1 MITIFRVLS
10 MIAVLILPFQVHA
23 QDAAS
28 TQLESSTQTKAKAPS
43 APPKDVDEEIT
54 NARLRAST
62 GSKKRYSLQSAFTY
76 NGGSIQ
82 KPLAKE
88 RPVLSP
94 GTLYTDPAKL
104 TGSVSGKFRMTDH
117 DNINLGVGIGWLTPT
132 YQGQRGQVE
141 NPYISYSRVFKAG
154 RFQNVIGA
162 SITKY
167 TADQAVDVKRLNMS
181 IGADYTALTSFQT
194 GTDVGVAFGGSTQ
207 VYKSGGT
214 GLRDEL
220 GAFPF
225 AEQSLTDQLSLRT
238 VYRGFT
244 YYNTTDDKTKFVRDD
259 PTQSFGVGISVAR
272 DLYLY
277 PNVQWVW
284 GDIKSEK
291 TNVALSAN
299 INL

>member
-1 MITIFRVLS
+1 MF
-10 MIAVLILPFQVHA
+10 AVLTLSLHVNA
-23 QDAAS
+23 QDAVSA
-28 TQLESSTQTKAKAPS
+28 QEEVSTQTKAKAPT

-62 GSKKRYSLQSAFTY
+62 GAKRRYSLQTAFNY
-76 NGGSIQ
+76 NGGSIE

-88 RPVLSP
+88 RPNLSP

-104 TGSVSGKFRMTDH
+104 TGSVSGKYRMTDH
-117 DNINLGVGIGWLTPT
+117 DNLNLGVGVGWLTPT
-132 YQGQRGQVE
+132 YEGQRGQVE
-141 NPYISYSRVFKAG
+141 NPYVSYSRVFKAG
-154 RFQNVIGA
+154 RFQNVLGT
-162 SITKY
+162 SFTKY
-167 TADQAVDVKRLNMS
+167 TADQAVDIKRLNFS
-181 IGADYTALTSFQT
+181 AGADYTVLTSFST
-194 GTDVGVAFGGSTQ
+194 GTDIGVGVLYSREIYRAGGA
-207 VYKSGGT
+207 
-214 GLRDEL
+214 GLQDAI
-220 GAFPF
+220 GAYPF
-225 AEQSLTDQLSLRT
+225 AEQALTDRFSLRT

-244 YYNTTDDKTKFVRDD
+244 YYNTTADKGRFIRDD

-284 GDIKSEK
+284 ADIKSEK